1 MHDSQSTLHCFRVA
15 PRVEANFINLVCNN
29 IFSLWV
35 RVKSETKIV
44 YLIYN
49 AVSCSSID
57 QVVPETS
64 SNNVKRQK
72 SCVFDSSCDV
82 QTKSVNKDTVA
93 FFTYYGIVCLLIHI
107 FTSNASLLFLMP
119 SVETYPAICPDS
131 PSYNPSISADD
142 CADLSCCEFS
152 GDLAAVGHKPIDFVK
167 NNNMV
172 AFYDSSDPDGL
183 YWTEAYANKTI
194 EVSKTFNGRKYIFN
208 ATILDNCVNSDCD
221 DCCIKDSASTGYLLV
236 RDAIY

>member
-1 MHDSQSTLHCFRVA
+1 MLAKYCIIVLCTVFGLLQGSKPTSSSTLYA
-15 PRVEANFINLVCNN
+15 TTS
-29 IFSLWV
+29 SLFG
-35 RVKSETKIV
+35 
-44 YLIYN
+44 
-49 AVSCSSID
+49 SID

-64 SNNVKRQK
+64 SNVKRQK

-93 FFTYYGIVCLLIHI
+93 FFTYY
-107 FTSNASLLFLMP
+107 
-119 SVETYPAICPDS
+119 ETYPAICPDS
-131 PSYNPSISADD
+131 PSYNPNISADD

-167 NNNMV
+167 ETNMV

-183 YWTEAYANKTI
+183 YWAEAYANKTI

-221 DCCIKDSASTGYLLV
+221 DCCIRDSTSTGYLLV
-236 RDAIY
+236 MEYFTVMRNFGSVAAVDGLISFRIFH